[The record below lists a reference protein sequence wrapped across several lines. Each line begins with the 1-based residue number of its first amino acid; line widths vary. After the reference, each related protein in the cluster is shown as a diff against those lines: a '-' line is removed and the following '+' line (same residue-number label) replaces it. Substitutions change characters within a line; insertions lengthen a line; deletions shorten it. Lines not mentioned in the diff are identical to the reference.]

1 MRIAV
6 AARGLVS
13 RGGGDRLLVSDDG
26 RTWYTPGGRLMPGES
41 LKECVAREVRE
52 ETGLEVDVGDLVYVA
67 EFWEEESNEHK
78 IECFFLATLEA
89 GQLSQGWK
97 DLDGPVQ
104 HRRFVAEEEW
114 NASVYPEF
122 LRHLGVDNP
131 SDRGGVYRGFD
142 RGGSV

>member
-26 RTWYTPGGRLMPGES
+26 RTWYTPGGRLKPGES

-97 DLDGPVQ
+97 DLDGPV
-104 HRRFVAEEEW
+104 
-114 NASVYPEF
+114 
-122 LRHLGVDNP
+122 
-131 SDRGGVYRGFD
+131 
-142 RGGSV
+142 